1 MKVELVG
8 PIGDFSGYGHD
19 CRQTAQALLKAGVDL
34 YIKRIVIDK
43 KDATCDF
50 GAVGSTLRPYVRT
63 SEELDVQIIH
73 APPHM
78 WGKYVRGDCL
88 TIGKTAWET
97 DTVDPRWIRY
107 IRNAGVQQLW
117 VPTQSNADIF
127 QSELPNASVIA
138 IPHAHDVDA
147 YDTNVD
153 PLDLSMFGVADDVFV
168 FGSAFQWTARK
179 NPEGLITAFI
189 SEFSSD
195 ESVALL
201 LKTHTWDTTEDA
213 TTDLH
218 EKLISAVKSTG
229 FSGPRGRIALLPQ
242 ALPFEMMLQLY
253 KRIDCGVYPFHGE
266 GWGLHISES
275 MLMERACIVTNW
287 SGPTEYCDE
296 SDSYLLGYQMK
307 PVTGMEW
314 SRWHN
319 SSQSWADPDL
329 TQLRETMRMVFEQRG
344 TPAHMEKGMMAREKI
359 YNNYSLNSVGNK
371 MKDLMKDL
379 LQ

>member
-8 PIGDFSGYGHD
+8 PVGDFSGYGHD

-34 YIKRIVIDK
+34 YIKRIVVDK

-50 GAVGSTLRPYVRT
+50 GRVGSTLRPYVRT
-63 SEELDVQIIH
+63 VAEPDVQIIH

-78 WGKYVRGDCL
+78 WAKHVRGDCL
-88 TIGKTAWET
+88 TVGKTAWET
-97 DTVDPRWIRY
+97 DTLDSRWIRY

-117 VPTQSNADIF
+117 VPTQSNVDIF
-127 QSELPNASVIA
+127 QPELPNIPVVAV
-138 IPHAHDVDA
+138 PHAHDVDA
-147 YDTNVD
+147 YTTEVD
-153 PLDLSMFGVADDVFV
+153 PIDLSSFGISNDVFV

-195 ESVALL
+195 EPVALL
-201 LKTHTWDTTEDA
+201 LKTHTWDTTEKA
-213 TTDLH
+213 TSDLH
-218 EKLISAVKSTG
+218 EKLIKVVKGTG
-229 FSGPRGRIALLPQ
+229 FNDSRGRVALLPQ
-242 ALPFEMMLQLY
+242 ALPFDMMLQLY

-296 SDSYLLGYQMK
+296 SDTYLLGYQMK

-344 TPAHMEKGMMAREKI
+344 ASIHMEKGMAAREKI
-359 YNNYSLNSVGNK
+359 YNNYNLYTVGHT
-371 MKDLMKDL
+371 MKEALEEL
-379 LQ
+379 LR